1 MDSNRI
7 SILIMVKTTT
17 YTYDRNGNQ
26 VTKQTI
32 SGLTSYRFEVLDRL
46 ALVEYPDRLESF
58 CGHGSNRGNTEGTF
72 PDPNAPTSKRVRG
85 LAD

>member
-32 SGLTSYRFEVLDRL
+32 SELTSYRFEVLDRL
-46 ALVEYPDRLESF
+46 ASVEYPDRLESF
-58 CGHGSNRGNTEGTF
+58 CGHGSTRGNTEGIF